1 MSMITGCPAC
11 GTLFKVVPDQL
22 KISDGW
28 VRCGHCSEVFD
39 AGSNLRQV
47 VDGGAADAAADA
59 TMTMTA
65 PLMAVP
71 PAPAPARRPTPGA
84 DPGLKLAPLSGPAPL
99 EPAAPATLATPAP
112 APEGAVSLPLK
123 RPTDQPSVLPS
134 FYPSDAIEVREVDSP
149 SQLEVDAPAGPRSE
163 LPPEVGYA
171 SPVDFVRSEMMATR
185 PRIEL
190 LDDEDEGPRS
200 IYDPSLDGVTF
211 VRKARRQAFWR
222 RSAVRLALLVT
233 GLLLLLALAV
243 QVAVQERDR
252 LAALHPGWRGAL
264 QALCQ
269 PVGCKVG
276 ALRRI
281 DAVAIDSSGFARLRQ
296 DAYRLTVTLKNQS
309 PQPVAIPNLELTLTD
324 SQDQPLVRKVLAPR
338 DLGATADTVAA
349 RGDWSASVAIAVG
362 PPVDGG
368 RVAGYRLLAF
378 YP

>member
-39 AGSNLRQV
+39 AAANMRQV
-47 VDGGAADAAADA
+47 VDAGEAEEAPDAS
-59 TMTMTA
+59 MTMTA

-71 PAPAPARRPTPGA
+71 PVPSPAPPGEQE
-84 DPGLKLAPLSGPAPL
+84 LSLAPLSQPAPL
-99 EPAAPATLATPAP
+99 ETLPP
-112 APEGAVSLPLK
+112 SPVPPSGPVPLPLK
-123 RPTDQPSVLPS
+123 RPTETPISVLPS
-134 FYPSDAIEVREVDSP
+134 FYPSDAIQVREVDSP
-149 SQLEVDAPAGPRSE
+149 SQLDMDAPAGPRSE

-200 IYDPSLDGVTF
+200 IYDPSLDAVTF

-222 RSAVRLALLVT
+222 RPAVRM
-233 GLLLLLALAV
+233 LLLLAGLLLAALLAG
-243 QVAVQERDR
+243 QVAVHERDR
-252 LAALHPGWRGAL
+252 LAALHPEWRGPL

-269 PVGCKVG
+269 PLGCKVG
-276 ALRRI
+276 PLRRI
-281 DAVAIDSSGFARLRQ
+281 DAVAIDSSGFTRLHP
-296 DAYRLTVTLKNQS
+296 DAYRLNVTLKNQAA
-309 PQPVAIPNLELTLTD
+309 QAVAIPALELTLTD
-324 SQDQPLVRKVLAPR
+324 SQDQPLVRKVLSPR
-338 DLGATADTVAA
+338 ELGATAETVPP
-349 RGDWSASVAIAVG
+349 RGDWSGSVTIAVG
-362 PPVDGG
+362 APADSG
-368 RVAGYRLLAF
+368 RIAGYRVLAF